1 MAVDPPP
8 RIEEPGFGI
17 AVAMFMPAM
26 STLAVGRMR
35 IMTVF
40 ANQTRRAM
48 GLDDPMVMDT
58 GMAISVA
65 VEALRILIEKDR
77 QNQ

>member
-1 MAVDPPP
+1 MTFYFRRPDMAVDPPP

-40 ANQTRRAM
+40 AMVVQVMAFHIHAAM
-48 GLDDPMVMDT
+48 EIAVGLMDHRT
-58 GMAISVA
+58 
-65 VEALRILIEKDR
+65 
-77 QNQ
+77 